1 MNSNKHIVSLRPDN
15 IIDEEAS
22 QWLVKLDQGKLSPSD
37 KQAFKQWITADN
49 RHVIALKNMAG
60 IWTELDSLLNEPLT
74 AVTTEPAEEQSWSK
88 MFSIAA
94 SFSILSISIF
104 LFVFTNTPNS
114 EIYLTQTGQ
123 QLQVDLDDGSIAH
136 LNTDSIIEVN
146 FTKQQRTLNLLK
158 GEVLFEV
165 AHDKT
170 RPFVVYAG
178 GQRVQAIGTKFVVH
192 LDDED
197 ISVMVTDGIVQL
209 SKAQLSKTQDKQND
223 AVVLLN
229 KGEQAN
235 IIDNERPKLEKVAQD
250 DLQNKLAWLDGK
262 LIFDNE
268 KLIEVVAEINRYVD
282 ANIVLEDEALHD
294 IRVSG
299 RFNLGDTLALIEAI
313 ELSLNVHSQ
322 QLNDNT
328 ILLTK

>member
-74 AVTTEPAEEQSWSK
+74 ADTTEPAEEQSWSK